1 MGFAQRAVFDQK
13 SNINNQKSKMQMGN
27 SPIIQVK
34 DLAAGYGD
42 TIVLKDIN
50 FEVRTGEIFAI
61 LGGSGSGK
69 TTLLKCMI
77 GLQKPLRGAVL
88 IDGTDIVTAEG
99 AEQLAVLKKIGVA
112 YQSGALFGSMT
123 VVTNVA
129 LPLEVFTDLPA
140 AAIERMAQMKL
151 KAVGLQEA
159 AYKMPAELS
168 GGMRKRA
175 AIARALAMDPKI
187 LFLDEPSAGLDPVTS
202 AQLDELILDLSH
214 DLGITF
220 VIVTHEL
227 PSIFAVADRVIMVDR
242 EAQTIVAAGKPQ
254 ELRDQSDNPVVR
266 RFFHRQLG
274 RERTKV

>member
-1 MGFAQRAVFDQK
+1 MDK
-13 SNINNQKSKMQMGN
+13 
-27 SPIIQVK
+27 PIIEVK
-34 DLAAGYGD
+34 NLWAGYGE
-42 TIVLKDIN
+42 TVVLKNIN

-77 GLQKPLRGAVL
+77 GLQEPWRGSIV
-88 IDGTDIVTAEG
+88 IDGTDIVSAGSE
-99 AEQLAVLKKIGVA
+99 ERLSLLKRIGVA

-123 VVTNVA
+123 VLTNVA
-129 LPLEVFTDLPA
+129 LPLEEFTDLPP
-140 AAIERMAQMKL
+140 AAIEVIAQMKL
-151 KAVGLQEA
+151 KAVGLQAA

-202 AQLDELILDLSH
+202 AQLDELILGLSR

-220 VIVTHEL
+220 VLVTHEL
-227 PSIFAVADRVIMVDR
+227 PSIFTVADRVIMVDR
-242 EAQTIVAAGKPQ
+242 DAQTIIATGKPQ
-254 ELRDQSDNPVVR
+254 ELRDKSDNPVVR
-266 RFFHRQLG
+266 RFFHRELG
-274 RERTKV
+274 PAEATGPAGQSVLA